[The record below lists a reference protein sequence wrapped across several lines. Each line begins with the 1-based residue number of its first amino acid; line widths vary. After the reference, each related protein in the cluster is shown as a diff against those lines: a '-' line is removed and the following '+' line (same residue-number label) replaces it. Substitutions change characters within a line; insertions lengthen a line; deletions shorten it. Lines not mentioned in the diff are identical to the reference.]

1 MPQLWGPI
9 PVHTDHWTENA
20 DKALAAGSTHILGF
34 NEPDLPAQ
42 ANLSPEAA
50 VEAWTT
56 YLEPYAGKAKLGS
69 PAVCNGNDVNMG
81 LNWLTSFLNACGNR
95 CTIDF
100 VAIHWYGLATDDGVA
115 DFKKHVGK
123 AQAACGGREIWITEF
138 APSGS
143 PEEQADFL
151 SQILPWLD
159 DTNESGVARYA
170 YYQVDNILTSGDS
183 LTKLG
188 NVYAS

>member
-9 PVHTDHWTENA
+9 PVHTDRWTENA
-20 DKALAAGSTHILGF
+20 DKALASGSTHILGF

-50 VEAWTT
+50 VEAWKT

-69 PAVCNGNDVNMG
+69 PAVCNGNDHNMG
-81 LNWLTSFLNACGNR
+81 LNWLSSFLSACGDH
-95 CTIDF
+95 CTVDF
-100 VAIHWYGLATDDGVA
+100 IAIHWYGLATDAGVA
-115 DFKKHVGK
+115 DFKDHVAK
-123 AQAACGGREIWITEF
+123 TKAACGGREIWVTEF

-143 PEEQADFL
+143 PDEQADFL

-159 DTNESGVARYA
+159 NTNESGVSRYA
-170 YYQVDNILTSGDS
+170 YYQVDGILASGDS

-188 NVYAS
+188 GVYAA